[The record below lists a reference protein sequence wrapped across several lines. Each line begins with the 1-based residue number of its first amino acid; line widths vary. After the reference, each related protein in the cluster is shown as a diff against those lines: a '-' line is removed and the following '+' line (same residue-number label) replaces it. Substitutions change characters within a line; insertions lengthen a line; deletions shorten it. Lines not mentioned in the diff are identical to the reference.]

1 MLLAVVLAAMLAA
14 VLAGVIWP
22 LLKEWRAAPE
32 RGQFDRAVYRDQLQ
46 ELERDAARGLIGAEE
61 AAGARLEIER
71 RLLAA
76 DRAEAPSPRRLR
88 PSPLLAAAVALL
100 VSGGAIALYR
110 VLGAPGLP
118 DLPYAE
124 RGPERALTAAH
135 GPTDLEKTAA
145 ELAAKLAAKP
155 DDVEGWLLY
164 ARTSAAL
171 RNWQKAADAY
181 HHALQL
187 SNSRPDVAAAYGEM
201 LVMAADGIVTPTAHA
216 AFGAALA
223 KDPENAAARYYLA
236 LGDAQAGNVDAAVA
250 AWQKLAAEAPEDAPI
265 RAELKQRIAA
275 AMASVGKEPPP
286 LAPPAPSEGPSPA
299 EMAAMA
305 KLPPEQRQATIRGM
319 VADLEARLKSAPDD
333 LPGWLRL
340 ARSYTVLGESE
351 KAAGAYEEA
360 AKLAPDDAQIP
371 LGEAEALLAGHD
383 LRDPI
388 SARAVALLH
397 RVETLA
403 PGEPAALWY
412 LGLAAAQARRF
423 DEAAQYWQRLVAAL
437 PADSPDRKTVTAALD
452 AIQKK

>member
-1 MLLAVVLAAMLAA
+1 MLLGLVLAAMLAA

-22 LLKEWRAAPE
+22 LLTAWRALPE
-32 RGQFDRAVYRDQLQ
+32 RGEFDRAVYRDQLK
-46 ELERDAARGLIGAEE
+46 ELERDAARGLIGADE

-76 DRAEAPSPRRLR
+76 DRAAPPPQRLGR
-88 PSPLLAAAVALL
+88 SPLLAAAVALL
-100 VSGGAIALYR
+100 VSGGAVALYL

-135 GPTDLEKTAA
+135 GPTDLAKTAA
-145 ELAAKLAAKP
+145 ALAAKLAAQP
-155 DDVEGWLLY
+155 DDAEGWLLY

-171 RNWQKAADAY
+171 RNWQNAADAY

-201 LVMAADGIVTPTAHA
+201 LVMAADGIVTPTAHD
-216 AFGAALA
+216 AFAAALA
-223 KDPENAAARYYLA
+223 KDPKNAAARYYLA
-236 LGDAQAGNVDAAVA
+236 LGDAQAGNVDAAIA
-250 AWQKLAAEAPEDAPI
+250 AWQKLAAEAPENAPI

-275 AMASVGKEPPP
+275 AAAAVGKEPPP
-286 LAPPAPSEGPSPA
+286 LAPPAPSEGPSQD

-305 KLPPEQRQATIRGM
+305 KLPPEQREATIRSM
-319 VADLEARLKSAPDD
+319 VANLEARLKSAPDD

-340 ARSYTVLGESE
+340 ARSYAVLGEGAR
-351 KAAGAYEEA
+351 AAEAYEQA

-388 SARAVALLH
+388 SERVVALLH

-437 PADSPDRKTVTAALD
+437 PSDSAERKTVAAALD
-452 AIQKK
+452 AIEKK